1 MSGITPE
8 ALIRF
13 FEETQ
18 GVCFIDTKTGKLVTD
33 LLEESRNLKSA
44 QKSDF
49 ELWLEGQDEATK
61 LEHQM
66 GAI

>member
-1 MSGITPE
+1 MSGITAE

-18 GVCFIDTKTGKLVTD
+18 GVLFVDAMTGKPISD
-33 LLEESRNLKSA
+33 LLGESRHFNSA

-49 ELWLEGQDEATK
+49 ELWLEGQDEETQ